1 MVTQDSGSSSPQRV
15 FLSHTAEL
23 REFPHAWSFVAAAEE
38 AVSRA
43 GHAFADMAYS
53 PVRDEKPAEYCRAQ
67 VRDCDIYVGLI
78 GLRYGTPVHDQ
89 PELSYTEL
97 EFDAATEASLPRL
110 VFLLDEEKEVPIPAR
125 WLLNSDPDL
134 RARQR
139 AFRARLRDSGTMT
152 GTFSSPQQLGL
163 LLLHA
168 LTDLRRERQPG
179 MALRLP
185 QRPEFVFGRKDLLA
199 ELHARLTGRDRDGP
213 GIVALC
219 GPGGVGKTSA
229 AVEYAYRHLAEFGV
243 VWQLPAEEPAALAA
257 GLSEL
262 AGQLD
267 GRGGPNAGD
276 PRARVHA
283 ALAGRDD
290 WLLIFDNAADPVDI
304 DGLLPPAG
312 GGRVL
317 ITSQYPHWPADQEL
331 DVPVLDQATA
341 AQFLLTRTGAGS
353 GADAA
358 AAELAAEL
366 ATELAGELGGL
377 PLALE
382 QAAAYMRATGRTI
395 TDYLGLF
402 RDCRAELMARG
413 NPVGYDKRVTTT
425 WELASAELTRSGLAP
440 GLLRMV
446 ACCAPEDIPLRLLL
460 CPRPGLAATFG
471 PDVAPLL
478 TPLLDSPI
486 ACDEAVAGLRRYS
499 LISAPRGGFVSVHR
513 LVQKITADQLDPDV
527 AKDWRR
533 ATAALIEAALP
544 SDAADADDPATWS
557 AFAALLPHALMALP
571 PGSGGM
577 DKVAAFLRA
586 FGNDTAAL
594 QLQQQIVAACDI
606 DPGADHPRTL
616 AARTNLA
623 TLTGEI
629 GDRAAARAQFADL
642 VPALT
647 RVLGAGHPRTLAAQA
662 SLAYWTGEDGKPA
675 AARDQFAALLP
686 ELSRMLGDESLT
698 VLAVRANLA
707 RSTGDAGDAAGA
719 RDQFAALLPIRERVS
734 GDRHPAT
741 LTTRASLAYWTGTAG
756 DAAGA
761 RDQYATLVPIRAE
774 ILGPEH
780 SRTLTARGYLAHW
793 TGEAGDPAAARDQF
807 AALVP
812 VMTRVLG
819 DEHPATLQA
828 RASLDRWT
836 RQAEGG

>member
-1 MVTQDSGSSSPQRV
+1 V
-15 FLSHTAEL
+15 FVSHTAEL

-43 GHAFADMAYS
+43 GHAIADMAYF
-53 PVRDEKPAEYCRAQ
+53 PVRDQKPAEYCRAQ
-67 VRDCDIYVGLI
+67 VRDCDVYVGLI
-78 GLRYGTPVHDQ
+78 GLRYGTPVRDQ
-89 PELSYTEL
+89 PEVSYTEL

-110 VFLLDEEKEVPIPAR
+110 VFLLEEEQEVAIPAR

-139 AFRARLRDSGTMT
+139 AFRARLRDSGMVT

-163 LLLHA
+163 LVLRA

-179 MALRLP
+179 MARRLQ

-199 ELHARLTGRDRDGP
+199 ELHARLTSRRDGP

-219 GPGGVGKTSA
+219 GPGGAGKTSA
-229 AVEYAYRHLAEFGV
+229 AVEYAYRHLAECGV

-276 PRARVHA
+276 PKARVHA
-283 ALAGRDD
+283 ALACRDD
-290 WLLIFDNAADPVDI
+290 WLLIFDNAPDPVDI

-317 ITSQYPHWPADQEL
+317 ITSQYPLWPADQEL
-331 DVPVLDQATA
+331 DVPVLDQAAA

-353 GADAA
+353 GEKAA
-358 AAELAAEL
+358 SAELAD
-366 ATELAGELGGL
+366 ELGGL

-402 RDCRAELMARG
+402 RDRRAELMARG
-413 NPVGYDKRVTTT
+413 DPAGYDKRVTAT
-425 WELASAELTRSGLAP
+425 WELALAELARSELARSGLAS

-460 CPRPGLAATFG
+460 RPRPGLATTFG
-471 PDVAPLL
+471 PEVAPLL
-478 TPLLDSPI
+478 TPLLDSPT
-486 ACDEAVAGLRRYS
+486 ACDEAVASLRRYS
-499 LISAPRGGFVSVHR
+499 LISAPRDGFVSVHR
-513 LVQKITADQLDPDV
+513 LVQKITLDQLDPDV

-533 ATAALIEAALP
+533 AAAALIEAALP
-544 SDAADADDPATWS
+544 PDAADADDPATWS

-594 QLQQQIVAACDI
+594 QLQQQIVAACDM

-647 RVLGAGHPRTLAAQA
+647 QVLGAGHPRTLAAQA

-686 ELSRMLGDESLT
+686 ELTRMLGDESLT

-707 RSTGDAGDAAGA
+707 GSTGEAGDAAGA

-734 GDRHPAT
+734 GDRHPAS
-741 LTTRASLAYWTGTAG
+741 LTTRASLAYWTGASG

-761 RDQYATLVPIRAE
+761 RDQYATLVPIRTE
-774 ILGPEH
+774 VLGPEH

-819 DEHPATLQA
+819 AEHPATLQA

>member
-1 MVTQDSGSSSPQRV
+1 MTQDGRSSSPQRV
-15 FLSHTAEL
+15 FVSHTAEL

-43 GHAFADMAYS
+43 GHTIADMAYF

-67 VRDCDIYVGLI
+67 VRDCDVYVGLI
-78 GLRYGTPVHDQ
+78 GLRYGTLVRDQ
-89 PELSYTEL
+89 PEVSYTEL

-110 VFLLDEEKEVPIPAR
+110 VFLLDEEEEVPIPAR

-139 AFRARLRDSGTMT
+139 AFRARLRDSGMIT

-179 MALRLP
+179 NALRLP

-199 ELHARLTGRDRDGP
+199 ELHTRLTGRDRDGP

-219 GPGGVGKTSA
+219 GLGGLGKTSV
-229 AVEYAYRHLAEFGV
+229 AVEYAYRHLAECGV

-276 PRARVHA
+276 PKARVHA
-283 ALAGRDD
+283 ALARRDD

-353 GADAA
+353 GEEAA
-358 AAELAAEL
+358 SA
-366 ATELAGELGGL
+366 ELAGELGGL

-402 RDCRAELMARG
+402 RDWRAELMARG
-413 NPVGYDKRVTTT
+413 DPAGYDNRVITT
-425 WELASAELTRSGLAP
+425 WELAFAELAHSGLAS
-440 GLLRMV
+440 GLLRMA

-460 CPRPGLAATFG
+460 RPTPGVAATFG

-478 TPLLDSPI
+478 APLLDSPI
-486 ACDEAVAGLRRYS
+486 ACDEAVACLRRYS
-499 LISAPRGGFVSVHR
+499 LVSAPRDGFVSVHR
-513 LVQKITADQLDPDV
+513 LVQEITLDQLDPNV

-533 ATAALIEAALP
+533 AAAALIEAALP
-544 SDAADADDPATWS
+544 ADAADADDPATWS
-557 AFAALLPHALMALP
+557 AFAALLRHALMVLP
-571 PGSGGM
+571 PGSGGL
-577 DKVAAFLRA
+577 DKVATFLRA
-586 FGNDTAAL
+586 FGNDIAAL
-594 QLQQQIVAACDI
+594 QLQQQIVAACEI

-629 GDRAAARAQFADL
+629 GDRAAACAQFADL

-647 RVLGAGHPRTLAAQA
+647 RVLGAEHPRTLAAQA
-662 SLAYWTGEDGKPA
+662 SLAYWTGENGKPA

-686 ELSRMLGDESLT
+686 ELTRMLGDESLT

-707 RSTGDAGDAAGA
+707 RSTGEAGDAAGA
-719 RDQFAALLPIRERVS
+719 RDQFAALLPIRQRVS

-741 LTTRASLAYWTGTAG
+741 LTTRASLAYWTGMTG
-756 DAAGA
+756 DAAAA

-774 ILGPEH
+774 VLGPEH

-812 VMTRVLG
+812 VMTRVFG
-819 DEHPATLQA
+819 TEHPATLQT

>member
-1 MVTQDSGSSSPQRV
+1 V
-15 FLSHTAEL
+15 FVSHTAEL

-43 GHAFADMAYS
+43 GHAIADMAYF
-53 PVRDEKPAEYCRAQ
+53 PVRDQKPAEYCRAQ
-67 VRDCDIYVGLI
+67 VRDCDVYVGLI
-78 GLRYGTPVHDQ
+78 GLRYGTPVRDQ
-89 PELSYTEL
+89 PEVSYTEL
-97 EFDAATEASLPRL
+97 EFHAATEASLPRL
-110 VFLLDEEKEVPIPAR
+110 VFLLEEEQEVPIPAR

-139 AFRARLRDSGTMT
+139 AFRARLRDSGMVT

-163 LLLHA
+163 LVLRA

-179 MALRLP
+179 MARRLQ

-199 ELHARLTGRDRDGP
+199 ELHARLTSRRDGP

-219 GPGGVGKTSA
+219 GPGGAGKTSA
-229 AVEYAYRHLAEFGV
+229 AVEYAYRHLAECGV

-276 PRARVHA
+276 PKARVHA
-283 ALAGRDD
+283 ALACRDD
-290 WLLIFDNAADPVDI
+290 WLLIFDNAPDPVDI

-317 ITSQYPHWPADQEL
+317 ITSQYPLWPADQEL
-331 DVPVLDQATA
+331 DVPVLDQAAA

-353 GADAA
+353 GEKAA
-358 AAELAAEL
+358 SAELAD
-366 ATELAGELGGL
+366 ELGGL

-402 RDCRAELMARG
+402 RDRRAELMARG
-413 NPVGYDKRVTTT
+413 DPAGYDKRVTAT
-425 WELASAELTRSGLAP
+425 WELALAELARSELARSGPAS

-460 CPRPGLAATFG
+460 RPRPGLATTFG
-471 PDVAPLL
+471 PEVAPLL
-478 TPLLDSPI
+478 TPLLDSPT
-486 ACDEAVAGLRRYS
+486 ACDEAVASLRRYS
-499 LISAPRGGFVSVHR
+499 LISAPRDGFVSVHR
-513 LVQKITADQLDPDV
+513 LVQKITLDQLDPDV

-533 ATAALIEAALP
+533 AAAALIEAALP
-544 SDAADADDPATWS
+544 PDAADADDPATWS

-594 QLQQQIVAACDI
+594 QLQQQIVAACDM

-647 RVLGAGHPRTLAAQA
+647 QVLGAGHPRTLAAQA

-686 ELSRMLGDESLT
+686 ELTRMLGDESLT

-707 RSTGDAGDAAGA
+707 GSTGEAGDAAGA

-734 GDRHPAT
+734 GDRHPAS
-741 LTTRASLAYWTGTAG
+741 LTTRASLAYWTGASG

-761 RDQYATLVPIRAE
+761 RDQYATLVPIRTE
-774 ILGPEH
+774 VLGPEH

-819 DEHPATLQA
+819 AEHPATLQA

>member
-1 MVTQDSGSSSPQRV
+1 MEGASIVETPQRV

-23 REFPHAWSFVAAAEE
+23 REFPGTGSFVAAAEE

-43 GHAFADMAYS
+43 GHAIADMAYF
-53 PVRDEKPAEYCRAQ
+53 PARDDKPADYCRAL

-78 GLRYGTPVHDQ
+78 GLRYGAPVHDQ
-89 PELSYTEL
+89 PEVSYSEL

-110 VFLLDEEKEVPIPAR
+110 VFLLDEEQEVPIPAR
-125 WLLNSDPDL
+125 WLRNSDPEL
-134 RARQR
+134 QAKQR
-139 AFRARLRDSGTMT
+139 AFRERLRSSGTIT
-152 GTFSSPQQLGL
+152 GTFSSPQRLGL
-163 LLLHA
+163 LLLRA
-168 LTDLRRERQPG
+168 LTGLRRERQPG
-179 MALRLP
+179 VALRLP
-185 QRPEFVFGRKDLLA
+185 PRPDFVFGRRDLLA

-219 GPGGVGKTSA
+219 GPGGAGKTSV
-229 AVEYAYRHLAEFGV
+229 AVEYAHRHLAEFGV

-267 GRGGPNAGD
+267 GRGGSTAGD
-276 PRARVHA
+276 PRERVHA

-290 WLLIFDNAADPVDI
+290 WLLIFDNAPGPVDI
-304 DGLLPPAG
+304 DGLLPAAG

-317 ITSQYPHWPADQEL
+317 ITSQYPLWPGDQEL

-341 AQFLLTRTGAGS
+341 ARFLLSRTGSGS
-353 GADAA
+353 REEAA
-358 AAELAAEL
+358 SA
-366 ATELAGELGGL
+366 ELAGELGGL

-382 QAAAYMRATGRTI
+382 QAAAYMRAQDRTI
-395 TDYLGLF
+395 PDYLGLF
-402 RDCRAELMARG
+402 RGSWAELMARG
-413 NPVGYDKRVTTT
+413 DPAGYDRRVVTTC
-425 WELASAELTRSGLAP
+425 ELAFAELADSGPAS

-460 CPRPGLAATFG
+460 RPAPGLAATFG

-478 TPLLDSPI
+478 APLLDSSI
-486 ACDEAVAGLRRYS
+486 ACDEAVAVLRQYS
-499 LISAPRGGFVSVHR
+499 LISAPRDGFVSVHR
-513 LVQKITADQLDPDV
+513 LVQKITLDHLDPGV

-533 ATAALIEAALP
+533 AVAALIEAALP
-544 SDAADADDPATWS
+544 GDAADADDPATWP
-557 AFAALLPHALMALP
+557 AFAALLPHAQMALP
-571 PGSGGM
+571 SGSDGM

-594 QLQQQIVAACDI
+594 QLQGQIVAACDTEFGT
-606 DPGADHPRTL
+606 DDPRTL
-616 AARTNLA
+616 AARANLA
-623 TLTGEI
+623 TLTGET
-629 GDRAAARAQFADL
+629 GDRAAARTQFADL

-647 RVLGAGHPRTLAAQA
+647 RVFGAEHPRTLGARA
-662 SLAYWTGEDGKPA
+662 SLAYWTGENQEPA

-686 ELSRMLGDESLT
+686 ELTRSLGDESLA

-734 GDRHPAT
+734 GDMHPAT
-741 LTTRASLAYWTGTAG
+741 LTTRASLAYWTGMAG

-780 SRTLTARGYLAHW
+780 PRTLTARGYLAYW
-793 TGEAGDPAAARDQF
+793 TGKAGDPAAARDQF
-807 AALVP
+807 AVLES
-812 VMTRVLG
+812 VMAQVLG
-819 DEHPATLQA
+819 TEHPATLQA
-828 RASLDRWT
+828 RASVDRWT
-836 RQAEGG
+836 RQAEGA

>member
-1 MVTQDSGSSSPQRV
+1 M
-15 FLSHTAEL
+15 
-23 REFPHAWSFVAAAEE
+23 
-38 AVSRA
+38 
-43 GHAFADMAYS
+43 
-53 PVRDEKPAEYCRAQ
+53 
-67 VRDCDIYVGLI
+67 
-78 GLRYGTPVHDQ
+78 
-89 PELSYTEL
+89 
-97 EFDAATEASLPRL
+97 
-110 VFLLDEEKEVPIPAR
+110 
-125 WLLNSDPDL
+125 
-134 RARQR
+134 
-139 AFRARLRDSGTMT
+139 
-152 GTFSSPQQLGL
+152 
-163 LLLHA
+163 
-168 LTDLRRERQPG
+168 
-179 MALRLP
+179 
-185 QRPEFVFGRKDLLA
+185 
-199 ELHARLTGRDRDGP
+199 
-213 GIVALC
+213 VALC
-219 GPGGVGKTSA
+219 GLGGVGKTSV
-229 AVEYAYRHLAEFGV
+229 AVEYAHRHLAECGV

-283 ALAGRDD
+283 ALARRDD

-304 DGLLPPAG
+304 DGLVPPAG
-312 GGRVL
+312 AGRVL

-331 DVPVLDQATA
+331 DVPVLDQAAA

-353 GADAA
+353 GAEAA
-358 AAELAAEL
+358 SAEL

-402 RDCRAELMARG
+402 RDWRAELMARG
-413 NPVGYDKRVTTT
+413 DPVGFDKRATTT
-425 WELASAELTRSGLAP
+425 WELAFAELTRSGLAP

-460 CPRPGLAATFG
+460 RPRPGLATTFG

-544 SDAADADDPATWS
+544 PDAADADDPATWS

-571 PGSGGM
+571 PSSGGM

-675 AARDQFAALLP
+675 AALDQFAALLP
-686 ELSRMLGDESLT
+686 ELTRMLGDESLT

-707 RSTGDAGDAAGA
+707 GSTGEAGDAAGA

-741 LTTRASLAYWTGTAG
+741 LTTRASLAYWTGASG

-761 RDQYATLVPIRAE
+761 RDQYATLVPIRTE
-774 ILGPEH
+774 VLGPEH

-819 DEHPATLQA
+819 AEHPATLQA

>member
-1 MVTQDSGSSSPQRV
+1 VVTQDGRSSSPQRV
-15 FLSHTAEL
+15 FVSHTAEL

-43 GHAFADMAYS
+43 GHTIADMAYF

-67 VRDCDIYVGLI
+67 VRDCDVYVGLI
-78 GLRYGTPVHDQ
+78 GLRYGTSVRDQ
-89 PELSYTEL
+89 PEVSYTEL

-110 VFLLDEEKEVPIPAR
+110 VFLLDEEEEVPIPAR

-139 AFRARLRDSGTMT
+139 AFRARLRDSGMMT

-179 MALRLP
+179 NALRLP
-185 QRPEFVFGRKDLLA
+185 PRPEFVFGRKDLLA
-199 ELHARLTGRDRDGP
+199 ELHARLTGHHRDGP

-219 GPGGVGKTSA
+219 GLGGLGKTSV
-229 AVEYAYRHLAEFGV
+229 AVEYAYRHLAECGV

-267 GRGGPNAGD
+267 GRGGPSAGD
-276 PRARVHA
+276 PKARVHA
-283 ALAGRDD
+283 ALARRDD

-304 DGLLPPAG
+304 DGLMPPAG

-353 GADAA
+353 GEEAA
-358 AAELAAEL
+358 SA
-366 ATELAGELGGL
+366 ELAGELGGL

-395 TDYLGLF
+395 SDYLGLF
-402 RDCRAELMARG
+402 RDWRAELMARG
-413 NPVGYDKRVTTT
+413 DPAGYDKRVIAT
-425 WELASAELTRSGLAP
+425 WELALAELARSGLAS
-440 GLLRMV
+440 GLLRMI

-460 CPRPGLAATFG
+460 RPTPGVAATFG

-478 TPLLDSPI
+478 APLLDSPI

-499 LISAPRGGFVSVHR
+499 LISAPRDGFVSVHR
-513 LVQKITADQLDPDV
+513 LVQKITLDQLDPNV

-533 ATAALIEAALP
+533 AAAALIEAALP
-544 SDAADADDPATWS
+544 ADAADADDPATWS
-557 AFAALLPHALMALP
+557 AFAALLRHALMVLP

-577 DKVAAFLRA
+577 DKVATFLRA
-586 FGNDTAAL
+586 FGNDIAAL
-594 QLQQQIVAACDI
+594 QLQQQIVAACDV

-629 GDRAAARAQFADL
+629 GDRAAACAQFADL

-647 RVLGAGHPRTLAAQA
+647 RVLGAEHPRTLAAQA
-662 SLAYWTGEDGKPA
+662 SLAYWTGENGKPA

-686 ELSRMLGDESLT
+686 ELTRMLGDESLT

-719 RDQFAALLPIRERVS
+719 RDQFAALLPIRQRVS

-741 LTTRASLAYWTGTAG
+741 LTTRASLAYWTGMTG
-756 DAAGA
+756 DAGAA

-774 ILGPEH
+774 VLGPEH

-812 VMTRVLG
+812 VMTRVFG
-819 DEHPATLQA
+819 AEHPATLQA

>member
-1 MVTQDSGSSSPQRV
+1 MSQ
-15 FLSHTAEL
+15 
-23 REFPHAWSFVAAAEE
+23 
-38 AVSRA
+38 A
-43 GHAFADMAYS
+43 GHAIADMAYFS
-53 PVRDEKPAEYCRAQ
+53 VRDQKPAEYCRAQ
-67 VRDCDIYVGLI
+67 VRDCDVYVGLI
-78 GLRYGTPVHDQ
+78 GLRYGTPVRDQ
-89 PELSYTEL
+89 PEVSFTEL
-97 EFDAATEASLPRL
+97 EFDAATEASMPRL
-110 VFLLDEEKEVPIPAR
+110 VFLLDEEQEVPIPAR

-139 AFRARLRDSGTMT
+139 AFRARLRDSGIVT

-163 LLLHA
+163 LVLRA

-179 MALRLP
+179 MARRLQ

-199 ELHARLTGRDRDGP
+199 ELHARLTSRRDGP

-219 GPGGVGKTSA
+219 GPGGAGKTSA
-229 AVEYAYRHLAEFGV
+229 AVEYAYRHLAECGV

-267 GRGGPNAGD
+267 GRGGANAGD
-276 PRARVHA
+276 PKARMHA
-283 ALAGRDD
+283 ALACRDD
-290 WLLIFDNAADPVDI
+290 WLLIFDNAPDPVDI

-317 ITSQYPHWPADQEL
+317 ITSQYPLWPADQEL
-331 DVPVLDQATA
+331 DVPVLEQAAA

-353 GADAA
+353 GEKAA
-358 AAELAAEL
+358 SAELAD
-366 ATELAGELGGL
+366 ELGGL

-382 QAAAYMRATGRTI
+382 QAAAYMRATGLAI

-402 RDCRAELMARG
+402 RDRRAELMARG
-413 NPVGYDKRVTTT
+413 DPAGYDKRVTTT
-425 WELASAELTRSGLAP
+425 WELALAELARSELARSGLAS

-460 CPRPGLAATFG
+460 RPRPGLAATFG
-471 PDVAPLL
+471 PEVAPLL
-478 TPLLDSPI
+478 TPLLDSPT
-486 ACDEAVAGLRRYS
+486 ACDDAVASLRRYS
-499 LISAPRGGFVSVHR
+499 LISAPRDGFVSVHR
-513 LVQKITADQLDPDV
+513 LVQKITLDQLDPDV

-533 ATAALIEAALP
+533 AAAALIEAALP
-544 SDAADADDPATWS
+544 PDAADADDPATWP

-629 GDRAAARAQFADL
+629 GDRAAARAQFAGL

-675 AARDQFAALLP
+675 AARDQFTALLP
-686 ELSRMLGDESLT
+686 ELTRMLADESLT

-707 RSTGDAGDAAGA
+707 GSTGEAGDAAGA

-741 LTTRASLAYWTGTAG
+741 LTTRASLAYWTGASG

-761 RDQYATLVPIRAE
+761 RDQYATLVPIRTE
-774 ILGPEH
+774 VLGPEH

-819 DEHPATLQA
+819 AEHPATLQA

>member
-1 MVTQDSGSSSPQRV
+1 
-15 FLSHTAEL
+15 
-23 REFPHAWSFVAAAEE
+23 
-38 AVSRA
+38 
-43 GHAFADMAYS
+43 
-53 PVRDEKPAEYCRAQ
+53 
-67 VRDCDIYVGLI
+67 
-78 GLRYGTPVHDQ
+78 
-89 PELSYTEL
+89 
-97 EFDAATEASLPRL
+97 
-110 VFLLDEEKEVPIPAR
+110 
-125 WLLNSDPDL
+125 
-134 RARQR
+134 
-139 AFRARLRDSGTMT
+139 
-152 GTFSSPQQLGL
+152 
-163 LLLHA
+163 
-168 LTDLRRERQPG
+168 
-179 MALRLP
+179 
-185 QRPEFVFGRKDLLA
+185 
-199 ELHARLTGRDRDGP
+199 
-213 GIVALC
+213 
-219 GPGGVGKTSA
+219 
-229 AVEYAYRHLAEFGV
+229 
-243 VWQLPAEEPAALAA
+243 
-257 GLSEL
+257 
-262 AGQLD
+262 
-267 GRGGPNAGD
+267 
-276 PRARVHA
+276 
-283 ALAGRDD
+283 
-290 WLLIFDNAADPVDI
+290 
-304 DGLLPPAG
+304 
-312 GGRVL
+312 
-317 ITSQYPHWPADQEL
+317 
-331 DVPVLDQATA
+331 
-341 AQFLLTRTGAGS
+341 
-353 GADAA
+353 
-358 AAELAAEL
+358 
-366 ATELAGELGGL
+366 
-377 PLALE
+377 
-382 QAAAYMRATGRTI
+382 MRATGRTI

-402 RDCRAELMARG
+402 RDRRAELMARG
-413 NPVGYDKRVTTT
+413 DPVGYDKRVTTT
-425 WELASAELTRSGLAP
+425 WELALAELARAELTRSGLAS

-460 CPRPGLAATFG
+460 RPRPGLATTFG

-544 SDAADADDPATWS
+544 PDAADADDPATWS

-686 ELSRMLGDESLT
+686 ELTRMLGDESLT

-707 RSTGDAGDAAGA
+707 GSTGEAGDAAGA

-741 LTTRASLAYWTGTAG
+741 LTTRASLAYWTGASG

-761 RDQYATLVPIRAE
+761 RDQYATLVPIRTE

-819 DEHPATLQA
+819 AEHPATLQA